1 MEARLQP
8 EVVKLERPEVRLPA
22 GLERNRI
29 IGVEA
34 TAAALGLSVA
44 HVRRLYRTKKLP
56 APVKIGGR
64 KLGWPAHVV
73 ESIIAGGAQR

>member
-1 MEARLQP
+1 MQAEIL
-8 EVVKLERPEVRLPA
+8 KSSEVRLPA
-22 GLERNRI
+22 SLERSRMV
-29 IGVEA
+29 GVEA
-34 TAAALGLSVA
+34 AAAALGLSVA

>member
-1 MEARLQP
+1 MQAETAK
-8 EVVKLERPEVRLPA
+8 VDRPEPKLPPS
-22 GLERNRI
+22 LERNRI

-64 KLGWPAHVV
+64 KLGWPAHGV
-73 ESIIAGGAQR
+73 ESIIAGGSAR

>member
-1 MEARLQP
+1 METEIVSDR
-8 EVVKLERPEVRLPA
+8 REVRLPA
-22 GLERNRI
+22 NLERNRM

-44 HVRRLYRTKKLP
+44 HVRRLYRQKKLP
-56 APVKIGGR
+56 EPVKIGGR

-73 ESIIAGGAQR
+73 ESMLTGGKKRID

>member
-1 MEARLQP
+1 MQT
-8 EVVKLERPEVRLPA
+8 EVSKSSGVRLPA
-22 GLERNRI
+22 SLERSRMV
-29 IGVEA
+29 GVEA

-44 HVRRLYRTKKLP
+44 HVRRLYRTNKLP

-73 ESIIAGGAQR
+73 ESIIAGGSAR